1 MNQDE
6 KHLVLDQVLERE
18 ISLYNFENAM
28 SRISMEAQR
37 STEDAQR
44 RFEDAQRRFEDAQ
57 SRFEDAQSRF
67 EESQRILISIQQ
79 SRIWR
84 YSSLYRKIGGKIKSL
99 LKSSAFGRLLLKILK
114 RLLG

>member
-57 SRFEDAQSRF
+57 SRFE
-67 EESQRILISIQQ
+67 ESQRILISIQQ

-99 LKSSAFGRLLLKILK
+99 LKSSAFGRLLMKILK